1 MARIVIAEKETLTRE
16 LLADYL
22 DRQTHHDLVSRCRN
36 LELALSETART
47 LPDIILVNTNIA
59 GGAPGDAVSAL
70 LEKQPSAVMIIYSS
84 LRYDALLDKLKRQG
98 VKGFISTDDKP
109 SEFSGAIESALRGEL
124 YMSRTVAQQLALA
137 ASPAG
142 DETLP
147 VSLSDREKEIL
158 VMLCT
163 GRSVQEIA
171 GALYLS
177 PKTVFSHRKKLL
189 EKTGAGNLVELVF
202 WSLRHRLLE
211 VS

>member
-1 MARIVIAEKETLTRE
+1 MARIVIVEKERLTRE

-47 LPDIILVNTNIA
+47 LPDIILMNTNIA
-59 GGAPGDAVSAL
+59 DAPGDAVSAL
-70 LEKQPSAVMIIYSS
+70 LEKHPSAVMIVYSW
-84 LRYDALLDKLKRQG
+84 LRYDILLDKLKQQG

-109 SEFSGAIESALRGEL
+109 SEFTGAIESTLQGEL
-124 YMSRTVAQQLALA
+124 YMSRTVAQQLALS

-147 VSLSDREKEIL
+147 VRLSDREKETLIL
-158 VMLCT
+158 RCT

-171 GALYLS
+171 GILCLS

-189 EKTGAGNLVELVF
+189 EKTGAENLVELVF

>member
-142 DETLP
+142 D
-147 VSLSDREKEIL
+147 
-158 VMLCT
+158 
-163 GRSVQEIA
+163 A
-171 GALYLS
+171 
-177 PKTVFSHRKKLL
+177 
-189 EKTGAGNLVELVF
+189 
-202 WSLRHRLLE
+202 
-211 VS
+211 

>member
-1 MARIVIAEKETLTRE
+1 MARIVIVEKERLTRE

-36 LELALSETART
+36 LELTLSETART
-47 LPDIILVNTNIA
+47 LPDIILMNTNIA
-59 GGAPGDAVSAL
+59 DAPGDAVSAL
-70 LEKQPSAVMIIYSS
+70 LEKHPSAVMIVYSW
-84 LRYDALLDKLKRQG
+84 LRYDILLDKLKQQG

-109 SEFSGAIESALRGEL
+109 SEFTGAIESTLQGEL

-147 VSLSDREKEIL
+147 VRLSDREKETLIL
-158 VMLCT
+158 RCT

-171 GALYLS
+171 GILCLS

-189 EKTGAGNLVELVF
+189 EKTGAENLVELVF

>member
-1 MARIVIAEKETLTRE
+1 MARIVIAEQERLTRE

-22 DRQTHHDLVSRCRN
+22 GQTHHDIVSRCRN
-36 LELALSETART
+36 LEQAQSDT
-47 LPDIILVNTNIA
+47 LRVIPDIVLMNTNIA
-59 GGAPGDAVSAL
+59 GCDPCGAVSAL
-70 LEKQPSAVMIIYSS
+70 LGKQPSAVIIVYSS
-84 LRYDALLDKLKRQG
+84 LRYDILLEKLKQQG

-109 SEFSGAIESALRGEL
+109 SEFTGAIESAMRGEL

-137 ASPAG
+137 ASPGG

-158 VMLCT
+158 VMLGT

-171 GALYLS
+171 GALCLS
-177 PKTVFSHRKKLL
+177 PKTVFSHRRKLL
-189 EKTGAGNLVELVF
+189 EKTGAQNLVELVF

>member
-1 MARIVIAEKETLTRE
+1 MARIVIAEKERLTRA

-22 DRQTHHDLVSRCRN
+22 DSQARHELVSRCRT
-36 LELALSETART
+36 LEKALSETERT
-47 LPDIILVNTNIA
+47 RPDIILMNTNIA
-59 GGAPGDAVSAL
+59 GGAPGDAVAAL
-70 LEKQPSAVMIIYSS
+70 LGKQPSVAMIVYSS
-84 LRYDALLDKLKRQG
+84 LRYDILVQTLKQQG

-109 SEFSGAIESALRGEL
+109 AEFTGAIESVLRGEL

-147 VSLSDREKEIL
+147 VMLSDREKEIL

-171 GALYLS
+171 GRLYLS
-177 PKTVFSHRKKLL
+177 PKTVFSHRRKLL
-189 EKTGAGNLVELVF
+189 EKTGAGNLVDLVF

>member
-1 MARIVIAEKETLTRE
+1 VARILIAEKERLTRE
-16 LLADYL
+16 LIADYL
-22 DRQTHHDLVSRCRN
+22 ERQTHHDLVSRCRN
-36 LELALSETART
+36 LEKALSETAQTR
-47 LPDIILVNTNIA
+47 PDIVLMNTNIA
-59 GGAPGDAVSAL
+59 GGAPCDAVAAL
-70 LEKQPSAVMIIYSS
+70 LGKQPSADMVVYSS
-84 LRYDALLDKLKRQG
+84 LRYDILVDKLKQQG

-109 SEFSGAIESALRGEL
+109 SAFTGAIESTLRGEL

-147 VSLSDREKEIL
+147 VKLSDREKEIL
-158 VMLCT
+158 VLLCT

-171 GALYLS
+171 GTLYLS

-189 EKTGAGNLVELVF
+189 EKTGAENLVELVF

>member
-1 MARIVIAEKETLTRE
+1 
-16 LLADYL
+16 
-22 DRQTHHDLVSRCRN
+22 
-36 LELALSETART
+36 
-47 LPDIILVNTNIA
+47 
-59 GGAPGDAVSAL
+59 
-70 LEKQPSAVMIIYSS
+70 
-84 LRYDALLDKLKRQG
+84 
-98 VKGFISTDDKP
+98 
-109 SEFSGAIESALRGEL
+109 
-124 YMSRTVAQQLALA
+124 MSRTVAQQLALA